1 MKNTIKS
8 ETVYCERFLSVFKE
22 IDEKNISSYEQL
34 QEYKHVDL
42 YTEFW
47 LATRDW
53 VCNVALTSKTSNN
66 GKEPGNLYKIDGIVD
81 AGIADKNDIQ
91 SESLAHL
98 ISKFDRIVAQ
108 PHEARKPYCIKLVNN
123 VVNTFGRQVEKIQG
137 TSNNK
142 TENDV
147 FEDSGRKVKKT
158 HGVTIISL
166 QEKAK
171 GKKVSAEDACTYE
184 NLIGDNCTPES
195 KYSLQEDIREGK
207 KVLLAKLAFLSKDS
221 CRTLAFLSG
230 HLNINPRVIAKLLLK
245 KGIEATF
252 DTVRKY
258 TAETCE
264 IPVVELKKVVNTENI
279 NLKKDPFKLS
289 SNDEKTIAD
298 KISHLRNYG
307 NDIISKRF

>member
-1 MKNTIKS
+1 MKNTINS

-22 IDEKNISSYEQL
+22 IDEENISSYEQL
-34 QEYKHVDL
+34 QEYNYTDL

-53 VCNVALTSKTSNN
+53 VNNVALTSKTSNN
-66 GKEPGNLYKIDGIVD
+66 GREPGNLYKIEGIVE
-81 AGIADKNDIQ
+81 AGIADKKDVQ

-98 ISKFDRIVAQ
+98 ISKFDLIVAQ

-142 TENDV
+142 TENEV
-147 FEDSGRKVKKT
+147 FDDSGRKAKKT

-184 NLIGDNCTPES
+184 NLIGDNNTPES
-195 KYSLQEDIREGK
+195 RCILQEEIREGK
-207 KVLLAKLAFLSKDS
+207 KELVAKLAFLSKDS
-221 CRTLAFLSG
+221 RRTVAFLSG
-230 HLNINPRVIAKLLLK
+230 HYKINPRDVAKLLLE

-252 DTVRKY
+252 DGMRKY

-264 IPVVELKKVVNTENI
+264 IPVSELKKVVNTER
-279 NLKKDPFKLS
+279 LKKDDPFKLS
-289 SNDEKTIAD
+289 SNDEKIIANA
-298 KISHLRNYG
+298 ISHLKNYS
-307 NDIISKRF
+307 NEILSKKF